1 MRAADLAQVIR
12 DGPAARRAGNLP
24 TATAKLGRAM
34 ALARQCGR
42 EHPARL
48 PARMADV
55 VDPVTGTVKLK
66 PEIRDVDEMTLDVE
80 TTRTVRRKKEK

>member
-1 MRAADLAQVIR
+1 M
-12 DGPAARRAGNLP
+12 P
-24 TATAKLGRAM
+24 TRKAPLTAI
-34 ALARQCGR
+34 R

-48 PARMADV
+48 LARMADV

-80 TTRTVRRKKEK
+80 TTRIVRRKKEK